1 MPVRTNAARLFA
13 VLGLLGLSFLGG
25 CGVEGDR
32 SSNDAIRVGII
43 TSLTGAEARFGQA
56 QKYGYEMALDEINA
70 TGLLGKKLEL
80 IYQDDTSKPEVAS
93 LTVEKLADRSDIVAI
108 FGAYSSAATFPA
120 AAVAERYH
128 IPMLCP
134 SATTDEIT
142 RQGYQWVFR
151 VCASASDYGRTLVE
165 FLTRVVDAR
174 RLAVVYENTQFGSSV
189 ARAALE
195 QAPSAGIEIVAYEAY
210 DQGGTDFTPLLT
222 RVKSS
227 SADAVLFVSYLADA
241 TLLMRQ
247 SKEIDLNPKVFAA
260 GGAGFS
266 LPDFLKGAGDTAEY
280 TISVTQ
286 WTPDAKWTGSGEW
299 ADQFRERWAG
309 YEPSYHSVQA
319 YITLRILADAI
330 GRAGD
335 TERTTLRDAIK
346 SSKLDSIFGLI
357 HFNDVGQNEHQVAIT
372 QVLNGKFVTIWP
384 PSAAIRPPSLPTP
397 PWRARSRL
405 EVDGSSPEIESHA
418 PTSVTPTEKLLQT
431 VTSGLLTGG
440 IYALIGIGLTI
451 IFGVMRVVNFAHGA
465 LVMVGMYATYFL
477 FTGLHIDPF
486 LSLVVVMPGMFVA
499 GALMQKTLIAPV
511 LKAPERNQ
519 ILLTEGISIVLINTA
534 LLLFTSNYLTMTTSY
549 AGATFHLAGVSV
561 SKPQMAA
568 FAIALIIT
576 AGNYFFLMKTGMGR
590 QIRAA
595 AQDAEAARLLGIN
608 IKRVQALT
616 FGFGV
621 AAAGAAG
628 SLLMPIYYRVEPNAG
643 SPFTLKAFVVVV
655 LGGMGSVTGALVGG
669 ILLGIAE
676 SLGAVYVATGYKDVI
691 GFVIFI
697 LVLTLK
703 PSGLLGK
710 SKV

>member
-1 MPVRTNAARLFA
+1 V
-13 VLGLLGLSFLGG
+13 
-25 CGVEGDR
+25 
-32 SSNDAIRVGII
+32 I
-43 TSLTGAEARFGQA
+43 TSLNGAEARFGHA
-56 QKYGYEMALDEINA
+56 QKYGYQMALDELEA
-70 TGLLGKKLEL
+70 KGVLGKKLEL

-120 AAVAERYH
+120 AAVADRYH

-151 VCASASDYGRTLVE
+151 VCASASDYGRTLIE
-165 FLTRVVDAR
+165 FLTKVVDAHK
-174 RLAVVYENTQFGSSV
+174 LAVVYENTQFGSSV

-195 QAPSAGIEIVAYEAY
+195 QAPRAGIEIVAYEAY

-222 RVKSS
+222 RVKSEEP
-227 SADAVLFVSYLADA
+227 DAVLFVSYLADA

-247 SKEIDLNPKVFAA
+247 SKEIDLNPKVFTA

-286 WTPDAKWTGSGEW
+286 WTPDAKWTGSREW
-299 ADQFRERWAG
+299 ADKFRSRFN

-319 YITLRILADAI
+319 YMSLMILADAI
-330 GRAGD
+330 DRAGS

-346 SSKLDSIFGLI
+346 TSELDSIFGPI
-357 HFNDVGQNEHQVAIT
+357 HFNEVGQNEHQVAIT
-372 QVLNGKFVTIWP
+372 QVLSGKFTTVWP
-384 PSAAIRPPSLPTP
+384 SSAAIRPPVLPTP
-397 PWRARSRL
+397 AWRARSAAAQTGPAS
-405 EVDGSSPEIESHA
+405 EAHVTASVSGS
-418 PTSVTPTEKLLQT
+418 EKLLQT
-431 VTSGLLTGG
+431 MASGLLTGG

-477 FTGLHIDPF
+477 YTYSHIDPF

-499 GALMQKTLIAPV
+499 GVILQKTLIAPV
-511 LKAPERNQ
+511 LRAPEMNQ

-549 AGATFHLAGVSV
+549 AGATFHLGGVSV

-568 FAIALIIT
+568 FAIAVVIT
-576 AGNYFFLMKTGMGR
+576 GAVYVFLVRTGTGR

-608 IKRVQALT
+608 IKQVQALT
-616 FGFGV
+616 FGLGV

-643 SPFTLKAFVVVV
+643 SPVTLKAFVVVV

-669 ILLGIAE
+669 IVLGITE
-676 SLGAVYVATGYKDVI
+676 SVGAVYVSTGYKDVI
-691 GFVIFI
+691 GFVIFL
-697 LVLTLK
+697 LVLTLR

>member
-1 MPVRTNAARLFA
+1 V
-13 VLGLLGLSFLGG
+13 
-25 CGVEGDR
+25 
-32 SSNDAIRVGII
+32 IRVGVI
-43 TSLTGAEARFGQA
+43 TSLTGPEARFGQA
-56 QKYGYEMALDEINA
+56 QKYGYEMALDEINVS
-70 TGLLGKKLEL
+70 GVLGRPVEL

-93 LTVEKLADRSDIVAI
+93 LTVEKLSDRDDIVALI
-108 FGAYSSAATFPA
+108 GAYSSAATFPA
-120 AAVAERYH
+120 AAVANRYR

-142 RQGYQWVFR
+142 RQGYEWVFR
-151 VCASASDYGRTLVE
+151 VCAAASDYGRALVE
-165 FLTRVVDAR
+165 FLTTVADAH

-195 QAPSAGIEIVAYEAY
+195 QAPRAGIEIVAYEAY

-222 RVKSS
+222 RVKS
-227 SADAVLFVSYLADA
+227 AAPDAVLFVSYLADA

-247 SKEIDLNPKVFAA
+247 SKEIDLNPKVFTA

-266 LPDFLKGAGDTAEY
+266 LPDFLKGAGETAEY

-286 WTPDAKWTGSGEW
+286 WTPDATWTGSREW
-299 ADQFRERWAG
+299 AERFRARWN

-319 YITLRILADAI
+319 YMSLKILADAI
-330 GRAGD
+330 ERAGSTD
-335 TERTTLRDAIK
+335 RTSVRDAIRT
-346 SSKLDSIFGLI
+346 SSLDSVFGPI
-357 HFNDVGQNEHQVAIT
+357 HFTNVGQNEHPVAIT

-384 PSAAIRPPSLPTP
+384 PAAAIRGPVLPTP
-397 PWRARSRL
+397 QWRARSSAV
-405 EVDGSSPEIESHA
+405 EPSGAEAHVA
-418 PTSVTPTEKLLQT
+418 VSVSAKDKLLQT
-431 VTSGLLTGG
+431 LASGLLTGG
-440 IYALIGIGLTI
+440 IYALIGIGLTV
-451 IFGVMRVVNFAHGA
+451 IFGVMRIVNFAHGA
-465 LVMVGMYATYFL
+465 LVMAGMYATYFL

-486 LSLVVVMPGMFVA
+486 VSLVVVMPAMFVV
-499 GALMQKTLIAPV
+499 GVIIQKTLIAPV
-511 LKAPERNQ
+511 LGAPELNQ

-549 AGATFHLAGVSV
+549 AGATLHLGGVSV

-568 FAIALIIT
+568 FLIAIAIT
-576 AGNYFFLMKTGMGR
+576 AADYLFLVKTRTGR

-595 AQDAEAARLLGIN
+595 AQDAQGARLIGIN
-608 IKRVQALT
+608 IKRIQALT

-655 LGGMGSVTGALVGG
+655 LGGMGSVTGALAGG
-669 ILLGIAE
+669 IVLGIAE

-691 GFVIFI
+691 GFVIF
-697 LVLTLK
+697 LLALTLR
-703 PSGLLGK
+703 PAGLLGK

>member
-1 MPVRTNAARLFA
+1 M
-13 VLGLLGLSFLGG
+13 
-25 CGVEGDR
+25 GV
-32 SSNDAIRVGII
+32 I

-56 QKYGYEMALDEINA
+56 QKYGYQMALDELEEK
-70 TGLLGKKLEL
+70 GVLGKKLEL

-108 FGAYSSAATFPA
+108 MGAYSSSATFPA
-120 AAVAERYH
+120 AAVADRYH

-151 VCASASDYGRTLVE
+151 VCSSASDYGRTLVE
-165 FLTRVVDAR
+165 FLTQVADAHK
-174 RLAVVYENTQFGSSV
+174 LAVVYEHTQFGSSV

-195 QAPSAGIEIVAYEAY
+195 QAPRAGLEVVAYEAY

-222 RVKSS
+222 RVKS
-227 SADAVLFVSYLADA
+227 AEPDAVLFVSYLADA

-247 SKEIDLNPKVFAA
+247 SKEIDLNPKVFTA

-286 WTPDAKWTGSGEW
+286 WTPDAKWTGSREW
-299 ADQFRERWAG
+299 ADKFRSRFN

-319 YITLRILADAI
+319 YMSLIVLADAI
-330 GRAGD
+330 ERAGS
-335 TERTTLRDAIK
+335 TERIELRDAIK
-346 SSKLDSIFGLI
+346 TCNLDSIFGPI

-372 QVLNGKFVTIWP
+372 QVLNGKFTTIWP
-384 PSAAIRPPSLPTP
+384 SSAAIRQPVLPTP
-397 PWRARSRL
+397 PWRARSAAVESRAAG
-405 EVDGSSPEIESHA
+405 VAESHVA
-418 PTSVTPTEKLLQT
+418 ASVSGSEKLFQT
-431 VTSGLLTGG
+431 MASGLLTGG

-451 IFGVMRVVNFAHGA
+451 VFGVMRVVNFAHGA

-477 FTGLHIDPF
+477 FTYAHIDPF
-486 LSLVVVMPGMFVA
+486 LSLIVVMPGMFVA
-499 GALMQKTLIAPV
+499 GVILQKTLIAPV
-511 LKAPERNQ
+511 LRAPELNQ

-549 AGATFHLAGVSV
+549 AGATFHLGGVSV

-568 FAIALIIT
+568 FAIAVVIT
-576 AGNYFFLMKTGMGR
+576 GAVYMFLVRTGTGR

-608 IKRVQALT
+608 IKRIQALT
-616 FGFGV
+616 FGLGV

-669 ILLGIAE
+669 VVLGIAE
-676 SLGAVYVATGYKDVI
+676 SVGAVYVSTGYKDVI
-691 GFVIFI
+691 GFVIFV

>member
-1 MPVRTNAARLFA
+1 MTLKRCLTIALQII
-13 VLGLLGLSFLGG
+13 GLLCVS
-25 CGVEGDR
+25 CGMPEKPTDDG
-32 SSNDAIRVGII
+32 IRVGII

-56 QKYGYEMALDEINA
+56 QKYGYEMALEEINSR
-70 TGLLGKKLEL
+70 GVLGKNVEL
-80 IYQDDTSKPEVAS
+80 FYQDDTSKPEVAS

-120 AAVAERYH
+120 AAVADRYH

-142 RQGYQWVFR
+142 RQGYEWVFR

-165 FLTRVVDAR
+165 FLTKVADAR

-195 QAPSAGIEIVAYEAY
+195 QAPRAGIEIVAYEAY

-222 RVKSS
+222 RVKSVS
-227 SADAVLFVSYLADA
+227 PDAVLFVSYLADA

-247 SKEIDLNPKVFAA
+247 SKEIDLNPRVFTA

-280 TISVTQ
+280 TVSVTQ
-286 WTPDAKWTGSGEW
+286 WTPDAKWTGSREW
-299 ADQFRERWAG
+299 AEQFRARTG

-319 YITLRILADAI
+319 YISLKILADAI
-330 GRAGD
+330 ERAGS
-335 TERTTLRDAIK
+335 TERTAVRDAIRT
-346 SSKLDSIFGLI
+346 SRLDSIFGPI
-357 HFNDVGQNEHQVAIT
+357 HFNEVGQNEHPVAIT
-372 QVLNGKFVTIWP
+372 QVLNGKFTTIWP
-384 PSAAIRPPSLPTP
+384 ESAAIRPPVLPTP
-397 PWRARSRL
+397 RWRARSAVV
-405 EVDGSSPEIESHA
+405 EPGTTSTAEDHT
-418 PTSVTPTEKLLQT
+418 PTSVSGREKLLQT
-431 VTSGLLTGG
+431 AASGLLTGG

-477 FTGLHIDPF
+477 FTYFQIDPF
-486 LSLVVVMPGMFVA
+486 LSLLVVMPAMFVA
-499 GALMQKTLIAPV
+499 GVIIQKTLIAPV
-511 LKAPERNQ
+511 LGAPELNQ

-549 AGATFHLAGVSV
+549 AGATFHLGGVSL
-561 SKPQMAA
+561 SKPQIAA
-568 FAIALIIT
+568 FSIAVVIT
-576 AGNYFFLMKTGMGR
+576 ALVYVFLVRTSTGR
-590 QIRAA
+590 KIRAS
-595 AQDAEAARLLGIN
+595 AQDAEAARILGIN
-608 IKRVQALT
+608 IKRVQGLT
-616 FGFGV
+616 FGLGV

-669 ILLGIAE
+669 LVLGIAE

-691 GFVIFI
+691 GFIIFL

>member
-1 MPVRTNAARLFA
+1 VILLCAFAAGCSRE
-13 VLGLLGLSFLGG
+13 GEQGG
-25 CGVEGDR
+25 ENG
-32 SSNDAIRVGII
+32 IRVGII

-56 QKYGYEMALDEINA
+56 QKYGYEMALEEINSK
-70 TGLLGKKLEL
+70 GVLGKKLEL
-80 IYQDDTSKPEVAS
+80 VYQDDTSKPEVAS
-93 LTVEKLADRSDIVAI
+93 LTVEKLSDRSDIVAI

-120 AAVAERYH
+120 AAVADRYH
-128 IPMLCP
+128 IPMLVP

-142 RQGYQWVFR
+142 RQGYEWVFR

-165 FLTRVVDAR
+165 FLTKAADAHH
-174 RLAVVYENTQFGSSV
+174 LAVVYENTQFGSSL

-195 QAPSAGIEIVAYEAY
+195 QASGAGVDIVAYEAY

-222 RVKSS
+222 RVKSAS
-227 SADAVLFVSYLADA
+227 PDSVLFVSYLADA

-247 SKEIDLNPKVFAA
+247 SKEIDLNPKVFTA

-280 TISVTQ
+280 TVSVTQ
-286 WTPDAKWTGSGEW
+286 WTPDAKWTGSREW
-299 ADQFRERWAG
+299 ADQFRARSG

-319 YITLRILADAI
+319 YIALKILADAI
-330 GRAGD
+330 ERAGA
-335 TERTTLRDAIK
+335 TGHTAVRDAIRT
-346 SSKLDSIFGLI
+346 SKLDSIFGPI
-357 HFNDVGQNEHQVAIT
+357 HFNEAGQNEHQVAIT
-372 QVLNGKFVTIWP
+372 QVLNGRFTTVWP
-384 PSAAIRPPSLPTP
+384 PSAAIRPPVLPTP
-397 PWRARSRL
+397 RWRARSAAL
-405 EVDGSSPEIESHA
+405 ESGSNTPAEAHA
-418 PTSVTPTEKLLQT
+418 ATSVSGREKLLQT
-431 VTSGLLTGG
+431 TASGLLTGG

-477 FTGLHIDPF
+477 FACFNIDPF
-486 LSLVVVMPGMFVA
+486 LSLVVVLPAMFVA
-499 GALMQKTLIAPV
+499 GVIIQKIMIAPV
-511 LKAPERNQ
+511 LGAPELNQ

-549 AGATFHLAGVSV
+549 AGATFHLGGVSL
-561 SKPQMAA
+561 SKPQTAA
-568 FAIALIIT
+568 FAIAVVIT
-576 AGNYFFLMKTGMGR
+576 AAVYFFLVRTSTGR
-590 QIRAA
+590 EIRAA

-616 FGFGV
+616 FGLGV

-669 ILLGIAE
+669 IVLGIAE
-676 SLGAVYVATGYKDVI
+676 SLGAVYVATGYKDAI
-691 GFVIFI
+691 GFVIFL

>member
-1 MPVRTNAARLFA
+1 MVAVFLISLCAFAA
-13 VLGLLGLSFLGG
+13 G
-25 CGVEGDR
+25 CSGDEKQGAE
-32 SSNDAIRVGII
+32 SSIRVGII
-43 TSLTGAEARFGQA
+43 TSLTGAEARFGLA
-56 QKYGYEMALDEINA
+56 QKYGYQMAIDELEA
-70 TGLLGKKLEL
+70 KGVLGKRLEL

-93 LTVEKLADRSDIVAI
+93 LTVEKLADRRDIVALM
-108 FGAYSSAATFPA
+108 GAYSSSATFPA
-120 AAVAERYH
+120 AAVADRYH
-128 IPMLCP
+128 IPFICP

-151 VCASASDYGRTLVE
+151 VCASASDYGRTLIE
-165 FLTRVVDAR
+165 FLTKVADAHK
-174 RLAVVYENTQFGSSV
+174 LAVVYENTQFGSSV

-195 QAPSAGIEIVAYEAY
+195 QAPRAGIEIVAYEAY

-222 RVKSS
+222 RVKSMGP
-227 SADAVLFVSYLADA
+227 DAVLFVSYLADA

-247 SKEIDLNPKVFAA
+247 SKEIDLNPKVFTA

-286 WTPDAKWTGSGEW
+286 WTPDAKWTGSREW
-299 ADQFRERWAG
+299 ADKFRTRFN

-319 YITLRILADAI
+319 YMALMVLADAI
-330 GRAGD
+330 ERAGS
-335 TERTTLRDAIK
+335 TERTAVRDAIRT
-346 SSKLDSIFGLI
+346 SKLDSIFGPI
-357 HFNDVGQNEHQVAIT
+357 HFNDVGQNEHPVAIT
-372 QVLNGKFVTIWP
+372 QVLNGKFTTIWP
-384 PSAAIRPPSLPTP
+384 SAAAIRPPALPTP
-397 PWRARSRL
+397 PWRARSAA
-405 EVDGSSPEIESHA
+405 ESGSTGA
-418 PTSVTPTEKLLQT
+418 PQPHVTASVSGSEKLLQT
-431 VTSGLLTGG
+431 MASGLLTGG

-477 FTGLHIDPF
+477 FTYSHIDPF

-499 GALMQKTLIAPV
+499 GVILQKTLIAPV
-511 LKAPERNQ
+511 LRAPELNQ

-549 AGATFHLAGVSV
+549 AGATFHLGGVSV
-561 SKPQMAA
+561 SKPQLAT
-568 FAIALIIT
+568 FAIAVVIT
-576 AGNYFFLMKTGMGR
+576 GAVYVFLVRTGMGR

-595 AQDAEAARLLGIN
+595 AQDAEAARVLGIN

-616 FGFGV
+616 FGLGV

-669 ILLGIAE
+669 IVLGLAE

-691 GFVIFI
+691 GFVIFL